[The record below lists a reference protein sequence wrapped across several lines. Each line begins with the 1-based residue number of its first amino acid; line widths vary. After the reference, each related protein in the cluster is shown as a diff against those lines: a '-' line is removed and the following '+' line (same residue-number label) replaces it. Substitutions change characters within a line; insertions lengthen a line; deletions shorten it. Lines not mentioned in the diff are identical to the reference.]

1 MHVRR
6 SGDVMAVEPVTVH
19 VPHALYAR
27 FEERARQ
34 TQRSVEEELVEALA
48 EAVSLD
54 DDSLPSDVVAALRP
68 LDTMSAEALWQLA
81 RTSHLSPAAAA
92 HLEELNHKRQREG
105 LNAEEQQIAEAL
117 RHQYERAMLVRVE
130 AMAKLKERGQDIS
143 ALLEPGTA

>member
-1 MHVRR
+1 
-6 SGDVMAVEPVTVH
+6 MAVESVTVH

-48 EAVSLD
+48 GAVSLD
-54 DDSLPSDVVAALRP
+54 DDSLPSDVVAALQP
-68 LDTMSAEALWQLA
+68 LDTMSDEALWQLA

-105 LNAEEQQIAEAL
+105 LTAEERQMAEAL
-117 RHQYERAMLVRVE
+117 RHQYERAMLVRAE
-130 AMAKLKERGQDIS
+130 AMAKLKERGHDFS